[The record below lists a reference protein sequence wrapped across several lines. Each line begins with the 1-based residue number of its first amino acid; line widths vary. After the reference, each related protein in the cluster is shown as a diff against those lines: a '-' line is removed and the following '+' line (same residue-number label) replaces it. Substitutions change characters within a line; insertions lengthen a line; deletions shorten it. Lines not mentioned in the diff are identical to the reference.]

1 MAKKVPL
8 EDKILQVA
16 EELFM
21 ANGYDATSTT
31 DIAKKAGCNQA
42 LIHYYFRTKEN
53 LFQQIFANKFQLIL
67 QYIYSDVEENIEFND
82 ALSQIID
89 GYFNILSHNR
99 KLPFFLMTELVMNE
113 ERRKT
118 MREKITT
125 NTQCLNYYARWDKLV
140 KEEVKKGN
148 IRPLETMD
156 LTLDVISLVVF
167 TFQSLPL
174 YSEMFLQYQAEIEGY
189 LAHRKEEIKTLI
201 FNGLKKYNP

>member
-1 MAKKVPL
+1 
-8 EDKILQVA
+8 
-16 EELFM
+16 
-21 ANGYDATSTT
+21 
-31 DIAKKAGCNQA
+31 
-42 LIHYYFRTKEN
+42 
-53 LFQQIFANKFQLIL
+53 
-67 QYIYSDVEENIEFND
+67 
-82 ALSQIID
+82 
-89 GYFNILSHNR
+89 
-99 KLPFFLMTELVMNE
+99 
-113 ERRKT
+113 

-174 YSEMFLQYQAEIEGY
+174 YSEMFLQNQEEIEGY
-189 LAHRKEEIKTLI
+189 LSHRKEEIKTLI

>member
-82 ALSQIID
+82 ALSQIIH

-174 YSEMFLQYQAEIEGY
+174 YSEMFLQNPEEIESY
-189 LAHRKEEIKTLI
+189 LVHRKEEIKTLI
-201 FNGLKKYNP
+201 FNGLKKN

>member
-89 GYFNILSHNR
+89 GYFSILSHNR

-174 YSEMFLQYQAEIEGY
+174 YSEMFLQNQAEIEGY